1 MGKTLDTT
9 SITNELREGSAFFN
23 AIQKKTG
30 QKEKPKVKR
39 SKRTS
44 RRHDVMTSSH
54 QKVHKQTTGDTDYR
68 GWRKVIENTEVQNS
82 SLRLTPDEKNNIE
95 DLTMTLKRKYK
106 IKTSMNELARLGLL
120 YLLADFDKDS
130 SESLIV
136 KVKES

>member
-23 AIQKKTG
+23 ATQKKATK
-30 QKEKPKVKR
+30 KEKPKTTKTV
-39 SKRTS
+39 RTS
-44 RRHDVMTSSH
+44 RRRDVMTSSRKKV
-54 QKVHKQTTGDTDYR
+54 QKQRTDAPDYR
-68 GWRKVIENTEVQNS
+68 SWRKTIENTEVQNS
-82 SLRLTPDEKNNIE
+82 SLRLTPEEKINIE